1 MKRILS
7 LILSVIM
14 MLSALSISASAADVI
29 RYGDVN
35 DDGVIDTIDL
45 LKLRQ
50 KVAKII
56 GNNDINR
63 NNADI
68 NADTFINTMDINYLR
83 QHLIKKKLIAASNV
97 FPISAFSEC
106 MNLYGRAQ
114 WSEDGESVMLS
125 QTASGIEFTA
135 NCAGNLEIYVSSEV
149 ELSNTNAL
157 KLNVTIDKDYENSYE
172 VDVLKTKLV
181 VETNLEQGEHTF
193 LIQKATEHGCF
204 DMVEITG
211 ISIGGEPG
219 TAKPVQAEKRIE
231 FYGDSLTAGYGN
243 LTTSTTSNAGGW
255 EYQNGC
261 KTYATFTA
269 QKLGADYAIAAASG
283 HGVMYG
289 YGQKV
294 DTSLAHRQ
302 TPDKYWDYTLVGDKT
317 PWSRAEYDADLI
329 VINFGT
335 NDNSTNN
342 MFDKTGVKLDKD
354 EYKAEVKKLVETMK
368 AENPDVQI
376 LWVLGMASIPS
387 NDNLDKES
395 IVVKAVKEVD
405 AELDYLN
412 FYYAPAHTSGGDG
425 HPTVAE
431 HKIHATNLT
440 NKILELYPDM
450 F

>member
-14 MLSALSISASAADVI
+14 MISALSISVSAADVI

-219 TAKPVQAEKRIE
+219 TAKPVQSDKRIE

-243 LTTSTTSNAGGW
+243 LTSNGTSGAGTW
-255 EYQNGC
+255 QYQNGC

-289 YGQKV
+289 YAQKV
-294 DTSLAHRQ
+294 GTQ
-302 TPDKYWDYTLVGDKT
+302 TPDKYWDYTLVGEKKT
-317 PWSRAEYDADLI
+317 PWSRETYDADLI

-335 NDNSTNN
+335 NDNSTDNY
-342 MFDKTGVKLDKD
+342 DWKDGYDVVIDKD
-354 EYKAEVKKLVETMK
+354 EYKAKVKTLVETMK
-368 AENPDVQI
+368 AENPDVEI
-376 LWVLGMASIPS
+376 LWVLGMAPIPENS
-387 NDNLDKES
+387 T
-395 IVVKAVKEVD
+395 VVKAIKEVD

-412 FYYAPAHTSGGDG
+412 FYYAPAHVSGGDG
-425 HPTVAE
+425 HPTVEE
-431 HKIHATNLT
+431 HKTHATNLT